1 MSYPKLRGAI
11 REKFG
16 TQGAFAKALGVNQA
30 TLVKKL
36 AGKVEWKV
44 TEVQAAC
51 ELLEIPVD
59 RISDYFFKD

>member
-16 TQGAFAKALGVNQA
+16 TQAAFAKALGVNPS

-36 AGKVEWKV
+36 SGKVEWNLG
-44 TEVQAAC
+44 EVQKSLK
-51 ELLEIPVD
+51 LLDIPSDCVN
-59 RISDYFFKD
+59 DYFFDE